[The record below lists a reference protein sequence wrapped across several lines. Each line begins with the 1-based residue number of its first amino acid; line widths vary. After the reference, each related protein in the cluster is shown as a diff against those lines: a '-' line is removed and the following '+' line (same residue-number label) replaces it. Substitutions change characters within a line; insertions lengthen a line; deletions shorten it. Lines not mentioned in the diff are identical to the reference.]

1 MEHKRMT
8 LTAVMRAVL
17 AAVLSVAMMGPVAA
31 QDGFAPAMRVGAR
44 VISQYEVK
52 QRVLMMTLL
61 RQPGDITEAAMSS
74 LIDDALRRQAAR
86 DMDVTVSPEEV
97 TAGMTEFASRAKLDL
112 EPFLKAL
119 AQGGVEPETL
129 RDYIE
134 AGLLWRSVIRA
145 KYAKDI
151 VISDA
156 EIDRA
161 IGAGAASGG
170 EVRVLL
176 SEIVLPTG
184 GATDAMALAQRIKLT
199 ATNPQ
204 MFGMAAQNYS
214 KAGTARAGGSLGWIP
229 ASALPPA
236 VAQRVLALKVGE
248 VTDPISVP
256 GAVQLFLLRDLSVAG
271 GDAVGAPEVD
281 YAQFFAPTGT
291 DLARIRAGLDTCDD
305 LYDAARA
312 TPDALQ
318 RATAAEAS
326 LPAPLGRALAA
337 LDPGET
343 TVLDGT
349 LVMLCSR
356 QPRSAIAPSREDVNT
371 NLLNKK
377 LGMLAGTYLTELKS
391 NTFISTP

>member
-1 MEHKRMT
+1 
-8 LTAVMRAVL
+8 
-17 AAVLSVAMMGPVAA
+17 
-31 QDGFAPAMRVGAR
+31 
-44 VISQYEVK
+44 
-52 QRVLMMTLL
+52 
-61 RQPGDITEAAMSS
+61 MSS
-74 LIDDALRRQAAR
+74 LIDDALRRQAAK
-86 DMDVTVSPEEV
+86 DFEVTVSPEAV
-97 TAGMTEFASRAKLDL
+97 TAGMAEFAGRVNLELDA
-112 EPFLKAL
+112 FLKAL

-134 AGLLWRSVIRA
+134 AGLLWRDVIRA
-145 KYAKDI
+145 KFAKDTR
-151 VISDA
+151 ISDA

-184 GATDAMALAQRIKLT
+184 GATDALALAQRIKLT

-214 KAGTARAGGSLGWIP
+214 KAATARAGGALGWIP

-236 VAQRVLALKVGE
+236 VAPRVLALKVGE
-248 VTDPISVP
+248 VTDPISIP

-271 GDAVGAPEVD
+271 GDAVGAPEVE
-281 YAQFFAPTGT
+281 YAQFVGPAGT

-305 LYDAARA
+305 LYDAARGM
-312 TPDALQ
+312 PDALQ
-318 RATAAEAS
+318 RATVPEAG
-326 LPAPLGRALAA
+326 LPAALGRALAA

-343 TVLDGT
+343 TVLNGT

-356 QPRSAIAPSREDVNT
+356 QPQSAIAPSRDDVSAT
-371 NLLNKK
+371 LLNKK
-377 LGMLAGTYLTELKS
+377 LSLLAGSYLTELKS
-391 NTFISTP
+391 NTFIRTP